1 MKHNVRNR
9 EHNETHT
16 YISLDNQ
23 HNYFPRKSLYGRQA
37 TLKSNDA
44 LDSFFPRKSLW
55 EKTTLK
61 CKHALLS
68 FLVWKICEYKERGN
82 LSRVS

>member
-16 YISLDNQ
+16 SISLDNQ
-23 HNYFPRKSLYGRQA
+23 HNYFPRKSLYGRKE

-55 EKTTLK
+55 EKNNTK
-61 CKHALLS
+61 M
-68 FLVWKICEYKERGN
+68 
-82 LSRVS
+82 

>member
-9 EHNETHT
+9 EHIMKHTHT
-16 YISLDNQ
+16 YLSRQSTQIIFLGNT
-23 HNYFPRKSLYGRQA
+23 YGRQA

-44 LDSFFPRKSLW
+44 LESFSLGNPYGR
-55 EKTTLK
+55 KTTLK

-68 FLVWKICEYKERGN
+68 LFWYGKYV
-82 LSRVS
+82 

>member
-23 HNYFPRKSLYGRQA
+23 HNYFLGNPYGRQA
-37 TLKSNDA
+37 TLKSNDS
-44 LDSFFPRKSLW
+44 LDSFSLGNPYGR
-55 EKTTLK
+55 KTTLK

-68 FLVWKICEYKERGN
+68 LLWYGKYV
-82 LSRVS
+82 

>member
-16 YISLDNQ
+16 YISVDNQ
-23 HNYFPRKSLYGRQA
+23 HNYFPRKYLWETSN
-37 TLKSNDA
+37 LKSNDA

-55 EKTTLK
+55 DKNNT
-61 CKHALLS
+61 
-68 FLVWKICEYKERGN
+68 KI
-82 LSRVS
+82 

>member
-1 MKHNVRNR
+1 MKKNVRNR

-23 HNYFPRKSLYGRQA
+23 HNYFPRKSLWE
-37 TLKSNDA
+37 TSNLKSNDA

-55 EKTTLK
+55 EKNNTK
-61 CKHALLS
+61 M
-68 FLVWKICEYKERGN
+68 
-82 LSRVS
+82 